1 MINHLQS
8 PLPVHD
14 REAVSE
20 IPKLTV
26 EGVTK
31 SFIGRGKILK
41 DVSFSISKG
50 QKLALIGGN
59 GSGKSTLLRCCLR
72 LVQPDSGA
80 ILLLGQDISTLSRK
94 DLRKLRSRVG
104 LVFQRHNL
112 VPRLSV
118 LTNVIHGALGR
129 NHSISLW
136 RQYFAPAD
144 IRDEAMYCLE
154 KVGLPHLASSRADK
168 LSGGESQRVAIA
180 RALMQKPEFLMA
192 DEPAASLDPKVG
204 SEVMELFTRLAE
216 DENITLLFVSHD
228 LDHALTYSTNL
239 VGLKHGQVVING
251 KSNGYS
257 SNELNKIY
265 K

>member
-14 REAVSE
+14 RETVNE
-20 IPKLTV
+20 IPKLSV
-26 EGVTK
+26 ERVNK
-31 SFIGRGKILK
+31 SFIGRGKILR

-72 LVQPDSGA
+72 LVQPDKGK
-80 ILLLGQDISTLSRK
+80 ILLLGQDISFLGTK
-94 DLRKLRSRVG
+94 DLRKMRARVG

-118 LTNVIHGALGR
+118 LTNVIHGALGQD
-129 NHSISLW
+129 HSIRLW
-136 RQYFAPAD
+136 RQYLAPSD

-204 SEVMELFTRLAE
+204 REVMELFTRLAE
-216 DENITLLFVSHD
+216 DEEITLLFVSHD

-239 VGLKHGQVVING
+239 VGLQNGQVVING
-251 KSNGYS
+251 ES
-257 SNELNKIY
+257 SGFSSHELNEIY
-265 K
+265 Q